1 MQSEFYSQGF
11 TIYHDTSERDSIAEL
26 IDKSNSCGIYILHF
40 ENNEYYAGQSINI
53 AKRFV
58 DHSKKHIDISFIS
71 IRPTPQADLNAQ
83 EIKTIKLL
91 EEQNRTLRNINLVS
105 LIQGETEI
113 DKLINKETIEKWK
126 QYALPKESLLG
137 PRFDYPS
144 LRKKYTTRFSAFK
157 HLSYYE
163 VIIRTLQDYILFTI
177 PFPRKTEY
185 SFWSISC
192 LPSGPSN
199 LLVRINLYWQETL
212 CIFEETWKYEGKNI
226 RELYVSVFMCKTVL
240 LSQTT
245 EQSLKEKYP
254 SLEFT
259 TNLYKTGGQDQIN
272 VFLSII
278 DFEEFIYDKEVADA
292 IKEFNWRLMK
302 KGGCNNNRYHCFHL
316 ADAILEDEEALSN
329 FE

>member
-1 MQSEFYSQGF
+1 MKSEFHSQGF
-11 TIYHDTSERDSIAEL
+11 TIYHNTSERDSITDL
-26 IDKSNSCGIYILHF
+26 MDKDCSCGIYILHF

-53 AKRFV
+53 AKRFI

-71 IRPTPQADLNAQ
+71 IKPTPKEDLNVV
-83 EIKTIKLL
+83 EIEAIKLL
-91 EEQNRTLRNINLVS
+91 EEQNKTLRNINLVS
-105 LIQGETEI
+105 LLKGETEI
-113 DKLINKETIEKWK
+113 DKIIDKETIEKWK

-137 PRFDYPS
+137 SRFDYPA
-144 LRKKYTTRFSAFK
+144 LRNKYTKRFSAFSVS
-157 HLSYYE
+157 SYYE
-163 VIIRTLQDYILFTI
+163 VIIRALQDYILFTI
-177 PFPRKTEY
+177 PLPRKTEY

-199 LLVRINLYWQETL
+199 LLVRVNLYWQETL
-212 CIFEETWKYEGKNI
+212 CIYEETWKYEGKNI
-226 RELYVSVFMCKTVL
+226 RELYVSVFMCKSVL
-240 LSQTT
+240 LSKTT
-245 EQSLKEKYP
+245 EQSLREKYP

-259 TNLYKTGGQDQIN
+259 ILLYKTGGQDQIN
-272 VFLSII
+272 AQLSIF
-278 DFEEFIYDKEVADA
+278 DFEEFIYERVVSDA